1 MNRTLLITSLCYFLT
16 VSCTTTSRVIKYP
29 TVRNEIYAN
38 ANLKQFLKDNKS
50 PSIVLRVANT
60 SDKATSQTTTN
71 KDLLYNAIE
80 KELLKEG
87 FSVRDRG
94 LFNEI
99 INKAQTSDYSRIKDL
114 TNTDLILEVVN
125 IDPEV
130 IYSTN
135 KVTLITNGKE
145 KEVLQNIDY
154 KRYGASVEFKLILV
168 RNNEIAGSYKYNYKP
183 CPNGCELTAFQFTNK
198 RSNEVT
204 LKESVQVNLLE
215 EFIQSSTKDLINSFR
230 QN

>member
-1 MNRTLLITSLCYFLT
+1 MNRTLLITSLCYILA
-16 VSCTTTSRVIKYP
+16 VSCTTTSRVVKYP
-29 TVRNEIYAN
+29 TVGNEIYAN

-183 CPNGCELTAFQFTNK
+183 CPTGCELTTFQFTN
-198 RSNEVT
+198 RRATEVS

-215 EFIQSSTKDLINSFR
+215 DFMRSSTRDLIYSFR
-230 QN
+230 EN

>member
-1 MNRTLLITSLCYFLT
+1 MKRLLLLVSWCCVLI
-16 VSCTTTSRVIKYP
+16 VSCTTTRRVIKYP
-29 TVRNEIYAN
+29 TVGDDTYAN
-38 ANLKQFLKDNKS
+38 ANLKQFLSENKS
-50 PSIVLRVANT
+50 PSIVLRVPNT
-60 SDKATSQTTTN
+60 YDKATSQTTTS

-99 INKAQTSDYSRIKDL
+99 ISKAPTSDYSRIKDL

-125 IDPEV
+125 IDSTI

-135 KVTLITNGKE
+135 KVTEISKGKE
-145 KEVLQNIDY
+145 KEVIQNIDY

-168 RNNEIAGSYKYNYKP
+168 RNNEIAGSYKFNYKP
-183 CPNGCELTAFQFTNK
+183 CGNGCELTVFQFSNK
-198 RSNEVT
+198 HPNEVA
-204 LKESVQVNLLE
+204 LREYVQVKYLE
-215 EFIQSSTKDLINSFR
+215 DFMQSSTRDLIKSFR

>member
-1 MNRTLLITSLCYFLT
+1 MNRSLPVISFCCLLLAA
-16 VSCTTTSRVIKYP
+16 CTTTTRVIRYP
-29 TVRNEIYAN
+29 AIGNEIYAN
-38 ANLKQFLKDNKS
+38 ANLRQFLKENKS
-50 PSIVLRVANT
+50 PSIVLRVPNT
-60 SDKATSQTTTN
+60 SDKATSQTTTT

-99 INKAQTSDYSRIKDL
+99 ISKSQTSDYSKIKDL

-125 IDPEV
+125 IDSTV

-135 KVTLITNGKE
+135 KVTLIANRKE
-145 KEVLQNIDY
+145 KEVIQNIDY
-154 KRYGASVEFKLILV
+154 RRYGASVEFKLILV
-168 RNNEIAGSYKYNYKP
+168 RNNEIAGSYKFNYKP
-183 CPNGCELTAFQFTNK
+183 CSGGCELTAFQF
-198 RSNEVT
+198 SNRHPNEIA
-204 LKESVQVNLLE
+204 LKEFVQVNHLE
-215 EFIQSSTKDLINSFR
+215 EFMQSSTRDLVNSFR

>member
-1 MNRTLLITSLCYFLT
+1 MNRPLLITSLICLLL
-16 VSCTTTSRVIKYP
+16 VSCATTSRVIKYP
-29 TVRNEIYAN
+29 TIGNEIYAN
-38 ANLKQFLKDNKS
+38 TNLKKFLKENKS

-60 SDKATSQTTTN
+60 SDKATSQTTTT

-99 INKAQTSDYSRIKDL
+99 IDKAQTSDYSRIKDL

-125 IDPEV
+125 IDPGV

-135 KVTLITNGKE
+135 KVTLITKGKE
-145 KEVLQNIDY
+145 KEVIQNIDY

-183 CPNGCELTAFQFTNK
+183 CPTGCELTTFQFANK
-198 RSNEVT
+198 RSNEIA

-215 EFIQSSTKDLINSFR
+215 EFMQSSTRDLINTFR

>member
-1 MNRTLLITSLCYFLT
+1 MNRPLLMTCLYYLLM
-16 VSCTTTSRVIKYP
+16 VSCATTTRVIKYP
-29 TVRNEIYAN
+29 TLGNDIYAN
-38 ANLKQFLKDNKS
+38 ANLKQFLKDNKF

-60 SDKATSQTTTN
+60 SEKATSQTTTN

-135 KVTLITNGKE
+135 KVTLITKGKE
-145 KEVLQNIDY
+145 KEVIQNIDY

-168 RNNEIAGSYKYNYKP
+168 RNNEIAGTYKYNYKP
-183 CPNGCELTAFQFTNK
+183 CPNGCELTTFQFTNK
-198 RSNEVT
+198 RLNEVA

-215 EFIQSSTKDLINSFR
+215 EFMQSSTRDLINSFR

>member
-1 MNRTLLITSLCYFLT
+1 MNRSLLLTLLSYLLL
-16 VSCTTTSRVIKYP
+16 VSCATTSRVIKYP
-29 TVRNEIYAN
+29 TIGNEIYAN

-50 PSIVLRVANT
+50 PSIVLRIANT
-60 SDKATSQTTTN
+60 SDKATSQTTTA

-125 IDPEV
+125 IDPAV

-135 KVTLITNGKE
+135 KVTQITNGKE
-145 KEVLQNIDY
+145 KEVIQEIDY

-183 CPNGCELTAFQFTNK
+183 CPDGCELTTFQFTTK
-198 RSNEVT
+198 RSKEVA
-204 LKESVQVNLLE
+204 LKESVQVNALE
-215 EFIQSSTKDLINSFR
+215 AFMQSSTRELINSLR

>member
-1 MNRTLLITSLCYFLT
+1 MNRPLLITLLYYFLL
-16 VSCTTTSRVIKYP
+16 VSCTPTSRVIKY
-29 TVRNEIYAN
+29 TTIGNEIYAN

-60 SDKATSQTTTN
+60 SDKATSQTTTT
-71 KDLLYNAIE
+71 KDLLNNAIE

-125 IDPEV
+125 IDPGV

-145 KEVLQNIDY
+145 KEVIQNIDY
-154 KRYGASVEFKLILV
+154 RRYGASVEFKLILV

-183 CPNGCELTAFQFTNK
+183 CPNGCELTSFQFTNK
-198 RSNEVT
+198 RSNEVA
-204 LKESVQVNLLE
+204 LKESVQINLLE
-215 EFIQSSTKDLINSFR
+215 EFMQSSTKDLINSFR

>member
-1 MNRTLLITSLCYFLT
+1 MLITSLYYFLM

-29 TVRNEIYAN
+29 TIGNDIYAN
-38 ANLKQFLKDNKS
+38 TNLKQFLKENKS

-80 KELLKEG
+80 KQLLKEG

-125 IDPEV
+125 IDPQV

-135 KVTLITNGKE
+135 KVTLITKGKE

-183 CPNGCELTAFQFTNK
+183 CPNGCELTTFQITNK
-198 RSNEVT
+198 RSNEVA

-215 EFIQSSTKDLINSFR
+215 EFMQSKT
-230 QN
+230 QET